1 MRQHKDESQVAKAM
15 TMETAQEQDLA
26 FERLRLLGDYQH
38 NCDVLALG
46 EGELIVVRM
55 PKKVEEGI
63 AANFLPCPS
72 CMGFFMGSELWRH
85 RQNCPHRSQEA
96 TPKWSRVQQEAKL
109 LLPTTVLSTKEVKK
123 SLYDNVLSSMK
134 NDEIAAIARKDALI
148 INFGAAI
155 FEKVGTKNINYV
167 SQRMRQLAR
176 LLQTLRKKDEAAN
189 FEEFIDTARFD
200 DLVAAVRDLC
210 GFQEESRLDIDVPS
224 LALKLGHS
232 IKQCAQV
239 LKSSSLT
246 KKDEAAIRECQ
257 NFIDLFE
264 AEWAIKIS
272 SRSLASL
279 GSKKQNKVE
288 ILPLAGDLM
297 LLKNHL
303 EKKMA
308 DLSKI
313 LNEGEKT
320 QTAAGHWSSLA
331 KTTLA
336 RIIIFNKRRLG
347 ETATLQIGQFQSR
360 PNWAS
365 CSTAL
370 KASLTALEKRLCE
383 R

>member
-1 MRQHKDESQVAKAM
+1 M
-15 TMETAQEQDLA
+15 
-26 FERLRLLGDYQH
+26 
-38 NCDVLALG
+38 N
-46 EGELIVVRM
+46 
-55 PKKVEEGI
+55 
-63 AANFLPCPS
+63 
-72 CMGFFMGSELWRH
+72 
-85 RQNCPHRSQEA
+85 
-96 TPKWSRVQQEAKL
+96 
-109 LLPTTVLSTKEVKK
+109 
-123 SLYDNVLSSMK
+123 
-134 NDEIAAIARKDALI
+134 NDEISAIARKDTLI
-148 INFGAAI
+148 VNFGAAI

-176 LLQTLRKKDEAAN
+176 LLRTLRKENEAAN
-189 FEEFIDTARFD
+189 FDDFIDTARFD
-200 DLVAAVRDLC
+200 ELVAAVKDLC
-210 GFQEESRLDIDVPS
+210 GFKEESRLEIDVPS
-224 LALKLGHS
+224 LAIKLGHS

-239 LKSSSLT
+239 LKSSALR

-264 AEWAIKIS
+264 AEWSIKIS

-288 ILPLAGDLM
+288 ILPLAGDLI

-313 LNEGEKT
+313 LVEGEET
-320 QTAAGHWSSLA
+320 QTAAGYWSSLA

-336 RIIIFNKRRLG
+336 RIIIFNKRRSG
-347 ETATLQIGQFQSR
+347 ETATLQIGQFQCR

>member
-1 MRQHKDESQVAKAM
+1 MWIQGRISVEHRFPLTCLKA
-15 TMETAQEQDLA
+15 
-26 FERLRLLGDYQH
+26 G
-38 NCDVLALG
+38 CSV
-46 EGELIVVRM
+46 
-55 PKKVEEGI
+55 
-63 AANFLPCPS
+63 
-72 CMGFFMGSELWRH
+72 
-85 RQNCPHRSQEA
+85 
-96 TPKWSRVQQEAKL
+96 
-109 LLPTTVLSTKEVKK
+109 
-123 SLYDNVLSSMK
+123 
-134 NDEIAAIARKDALI
+134 
-148 INFGAAI
+148 
-155 FEKVGTKNINYV
+155 
-167 SQRMRQLAR
+167 
-176 LLQTLRKKDEAAN
+176 
-189 FEEFIDTARFD
+189 
-200 DLVAAVRDLC
+200 
-210 GFQEESRLDIDVPS
+210 
-224 LALKLGHS
+224 
-232 IKQCAQV
+232 KQCAQV
-239 LKSSSLT
+239 LKSSSLR

-257 NFIDLFE
+257 NFIYLFE

-313 LNEGEKT
+313 LNEGEET

-336 RIIIFNKRRLG
+336 RIIIFNKRRSG